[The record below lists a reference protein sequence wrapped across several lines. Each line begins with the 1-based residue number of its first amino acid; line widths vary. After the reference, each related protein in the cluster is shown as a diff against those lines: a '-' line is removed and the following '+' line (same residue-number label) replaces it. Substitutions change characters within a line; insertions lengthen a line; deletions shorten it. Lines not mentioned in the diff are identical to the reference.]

1 MLIMIII
8 EKLSWLMLR
17 LTHVYLYM
25 GNHTISIKSKRFF
38 FMKKWTSRIR
48 HSPAWGPPPTCVR
61 PHTTT
66 CASRRDL
73 R

>member
-38 FMKKWTSRIR
+38 YEEVDVPYTTEPRVGPTSY
-48 HSPAWGPPPTCVR
+48 VR
-61 PHTTT
+61 AATYD
-66 CASRRDL
+66 DL
-73 R
+73 CLP